1 MFTKQE
7 LIRQRQSIEQLKHQ
21 NSLSPQ
27 SAEKLEQSIASSWQ
41 RSVLSSIPKER
52 LAAPLLN
59 HNKKHNTSLDKA
71 LNACSSELG
80 HIAAQSSMVIA
91 VGDVGSTI
99 IWTASSAQMQSAA
112 EKVHFIAGGQ
122 WAEEVVGTNALALSL
137 KTQQSSCVFSNEHYM
152 ESIHDWVCYAAP
164 IIDPYSKQVLGVV
177 DLSTTWKKHNSLG
190 VLAAERC
197 ASIIQTAL
205 IDQQRQH
212 LYIRA
217 FSTPQIFFN
226 GKSLVLTPR
235 QIEILAILVL
245 CPNGSGTYFVG
256 EVASDYFYVPGQPL
270 PHRRS
275 VNWLAQTILRDDM
288 SDALKNSTGSIGTV
302 STITPHAVEI
312 EKLLGVQLNDP
323 VLVAS
328 DPDVED
334 AAAFAMEKHLEDFL
348 VKNWAQTELGKD
360 YDIYAEDGEPVGQQ
374 YPTDTGPMDLLAVKK
389 DKSELLVVELKR
401 GKASDVVVGQVLRYM
416 GFVKEDLA
424 ESHQA
429 VRGAIIA
436 LEDDLRIRRALAVT
450 PSIQFFR
457 YQISFK
463 LVKT

>member
-1 MFTKQE
+1 MKNYFRVMLGAK
-7 LIRQRQSIEQLKHQ
+7 
-21 NSLSPQ
+21 
-27 SAEKLEQSIASSWQ
+27 SA
-41 RSVLSSIPKER
+41 
-52 LAAPLLN
+52 
-59 HNKKHNTSLDKA
+59 
-71 LNACSSELG
+71 
-80 HIAAQSSMVIA
+80 
-91 VGDVGSTI
+91 
-99 IWTASSAQMQSAA
+99 
-112 EKVHFIAGGQ
+112 
-122 WAEEVVGTNALALSL
+122 
-137 KTQQSSCVFSNEHYM
+137 
-152 ESIHDWVCYAAP
+152 YAALCREQGF
-164 IIDPYSKQVLGVV
+164 IGADYQIAQ
-177 DLSTTWKKHNSLG
+177 DLSADLFDNWRDFNQKYRPIFLDAHPEKTMIG
-190 VLAAERC
+190 AGLACGALWTV
-197 ASIIQTAL
+197 AKGIQKG
-205 IDQQRQH
+205 DM
-212 LYIRA
+212 
-217 FSTPQIFFN
+217 
-226 GKSLVLTPR
+226 
-235 QIEILAILVL
+235 VL

>member
-1 MFTKQE
+1 MKNYFRVMLGAKSAYAA
-7 LIRQRQSIEQLKHQ
+7 LCREQGFIGADYQ
-21 NSLSPQ
+21 IAQDLS
-27 SAEKLEQSIASSWQ
+27 ADLFDNW
-41 RSVLSSIPKER
+41 RDF
-52 LAAPLLN
+52 
-59 HNKKHNTSLDKA
+59 NKKYRPIFLDAHPEKTMIGAGLACGA
-71 LNACSSELG
+71 LWTVAKG
-80 HIAAQSSMVIA
+80 IQK
-91 VGDVGSTI
+91 GDI
-99 IWTASSAQMQSAA
+99 
-112 EKVHFIAGGQ
+112 
-122 WAEEVVGTNALALSL
+122 
-137 KTQQSSCVFSNEHYM
+137 
-152 ESIHDWVCYAAP
+152 
-164 IIDPYSKQVLGVV
+164 
-177 DLSTTWKKHNSLG
+177 
-190 VLAAERC
+190 
-197 ASIIQTAL
+197 
-205 IDQQRQH
+205 
-212 LYIRA
+212 
-217 FSTPQIFFN
+217 
-226 GKSLVLTPR
+226 
-235 QIEILAILVL
+235 VL

-348 VKNWAQTELGKD
+348 VRNWAQTELGKD

>member
-1 MFTKQE
+1 MKNYFRVMLGAK
-7 LIRQRQSIEQLKHQ
+7 
-21 NSLSPQ
+21 
-27 SAEKLEQSIASSWQ
+27 SA
-41 RSVLSSIPKER
+41 
-52 LAAPLLN
+52 
-59 HNKKHNTSLDKA
+59 
-71 LNACSSELG
+71 
-80 HIAAQSSMVIA
+80 
-91 VGDVGSTI
+91 
-99 IWTASSAQMQSAA
+99 
-112 EKVHFIAGGQ
+112 
-122 WAEEVVGTNALALSL
+122 
-137 KTQQSSCVFSNEHYM
+137 
-152 ESIHDWVCYAAP
+152 YAALCREQGF
-164 IIDPYSKQVLGVV
+164 IGADYQIAQ
-177 DLSTTWKKHNSLG
+177 DLSADLFDNWRDFNQKYRPIFLDAHPEKTMIG
-190 VLAAERC
+190 AGLACGALWTV
-197 ASIIQTAL
+197 AKGIQKG
-205 IDQQRQH
+205 DM
-212 LYIRA
+212 
-217 FSTPQIFFN
+217 
-226 GKSLVLTPR
+226 
-235 QIEILAILVL
+235 VL

-312 EKLLGVQLNDP
+312 EKLLGVQLNDS

-328 DPDVED
+328 APDVED

-429 VRGAIIA
+429 VRGVIIA

-463 LVKT
+463 LLKG

>member
-1 MFTKQE
+1 MKNYFRVMLGAK
-7 LIRQRQSIEQLKHQ
+7 
-21 NSLSPQ
+21 
-27 SAEKLEQSIASSWQ
+27 SA
-41 RSVLSSIPKER
+41 
-52 LAAPLLN
+52 
-59 HNKKHNTSLDKA
+59 
-71 LNACSSELG
+71 
-80 HIAAQSSMVIA
+80 
-91 VGDVGSTI
+91 
-99 IWTASSAQMQSAA
+99 
-112 EKVHFIAGGQ
+112 
-122 WAEEVVGTNALALSL
+122 
-137 KTQQSSCVFSNEHYM
+137 
-152 ESIHDWVCYAAP
+152 YAALCREQGF
-164 IIDPYSKQVLGVV
+164 IGADYQIAQ
-177 DLSTTWKKHNSLG
+177 DLSADLFDNWRDFNQKYRPIFLDAHPEKTMIG
-190 VLAAERC
+190 AGLACGALWTV
-197 ASIIQTAL
+197 AKGIQKGD
-205 IDQQRQH
+205 I
-212 LYIRA
+212 
-217 FSTPQIFFN
+217 
-226 GKSLVLTPR
+226 
-235 QIEILAILVL
+235 VL

-424 ESHQA
+424 EPNQA

-463 LVKT
+463 LLKG

>member
-1 MFTKQE
+1 MKNYFRVMLGAKSAYAA
-7 LIRQRQSIEQLKHQ
+7 LCREQGFIGADYQ
-21 NSLSPQ
+21 IAQDLS
-27 SAEKLEQSIASSWQ
+27 ADLFDNW
-41 RSVLSSIPKER
+41 RDF
-52 LAAPLLN
+52 
-59 HNKKHNTSLDKA
+59 NKKYRPIFLDAHPEKTMIGAGLACGA
-71 LNACSSELG
+71 LWTVAKG
-80 HIAAQSSMVIA
+80 IQK
-91 VGDVGSTI
+91 GDI
-99 IWTASSAQMQSAA
+99 
-112 EKVHFIAGGQ
+112 
-122 WAEEVVGTNALALSL
+122 
-137 KTQQSSCVFSNEHYM
+137 
-152 ESIHDWVCYAAP
+152 
-164 IIDPYSKQVLGVV
+164 
-177 DLSTTWKKHNSLG
+177 
-190 VLAAERC
+190 
-197 ASIIQTAL
+197 
-205 IDQQRQH
+205 
-212 LYIRA
+212 
-217 FSTPQIFFN
+217 
-226 GKSLVLTPR
+226 
-235 QIEILAILVL
+235 VL

-348 VKNWAQTELGKD
+348 VRNWAQTELGKD

-463 LVKT
+463 LLKG

>member
-1 MFTKQE
+1 MKNYFRVMLGAK
-7 LIRQRQSIEQLKHQ
+7 
-21 NSLSPQ
+21 
-27 SAEKLEQSIASSWQ
+27 SA
-41 RSVLSSIPKER
+41 
-52 LAAPLLN
+52 
-59 HNKKHNTSLDKA
+59 
-71 LNACSSELG
+71 
-80 HIAAQSSMVIA
+80 
-91 VGDVGSTI
+91 
-99 IWTASSAQMQSAA
+99 
-112 EKVHFIAGGQ
+112 
-122 WAEEVVGTNALALSL
+122 
-137 KTQQSSCVFSNEHYM
+137 
-152 ESIHDWVCYAAP
+152 YAALCREQGF
-164 IIDPYSKQVLGVV
+164 IGADYQIAQ
-177 DLSTTWKKHNSLG
+177 DLSADLFDNWRDFNQKYRPIFLDAHPEKTMIG
-190 VLAAERC
+190 AGLACGALWTV
-197 ASIIQTAL
+197 AKGIQKGD
-205 IDQQRQH
+205 I
-212 LYIRA
+212 
-217 FSTPQIFFN
+217 
-226 GKSLVLTPR
+226 
-235 QIEILAILVL
+235 VL

-302 STITPHAVEI
+302 STITSHAVEI

-450 PSIQFFR
+450 PNIQFFR

-463 LVKT
+463 LLKG

>member
-1 MFTKQE
+1 MKNYFRVMLGAK
-7 LIRQRQSIEQLKHQ
+7 
-21 NSLSPQ
+21 
-27 SAEKLEQSIASSWQ
+27 SA
-41 RSVLSSIPKER
+41 
-52 LAAPLLN
+52 
-59 HNKKHNTSLDKA
+59 
-71 LNACSSELG
+71 
-80 HIAAQSSMVIA
+80 
-91 VGDVGSTI
+91 
-99 IWTASSAQMQSAA
+99 
-112 EKVHFIAGGQ
+112 
-122 WAEEVVGTNALALSL
+122 
-137 KTQQSSCVFSNEHYM
+137 
-152 ESIHDWVCYAAP
+152 YAALCREQGF
-164 IIDPYSKQVLGVV
+164 IGADYQIAQ
-177 DLSTTWKKHNSLG
+177 DLSADLFDNWRDFNQKYRPIFLDAHPEKTMIG
-190 VLAAERC
+190 AGLACGALWTV
-197 ASIIQTAL
+197 AKGIQKGD
-205 IDQQRQH
+205 I
-212 LYIRA
+212 
-217 FSTPQIFFN
+217 
-226 GKSLVLTPR
+226 
-235 QIEILAILVL
+235 VL

-436 LEDDLRIRRALAVT
+436 LEVDLRIRRALAVT

-463 LVKT
+463 LLKG

>member
-1 MFTKQE
+1 MKNYFRVMLGAK
-7 LIRQRQSIEQLKHQ
+7 
-21 NSLSPQ
+21 
-27 SAEKLEQSIASSWQ
+27 SA
-41 RSVLSSIPKER
+41 
-52 LAAPLLN
+52 
-59 HNKKHNTSLDKA
+59 
-71 LNACSSELG
+71 
-80 HIAAQSSMVIA
+80 
-91 VGDVGSTI
+91 
-99 IWTASSAQMQSAA
+99 
-112 EKVHFIAGGQ
+112 
-122 WAEEVVGTNALALSL
+122 
-137 KTQQSSCVFSNEHYM
+137 
-152 ESIHDWVCYAAP
+152 YAALCREQGF
-164 IIDPYSKQVLGVV
+164 IGADYQIAQ
-177 DLSTTWKKHNSLG
+177 DLSADLFDNWRDFNQKYRPIFLDAHPEKTMIG
-190 VLAAERC
+190 AGLACGALWTV
-197 ASIIQTAL
+197 AKGIQKG
-205 IDQQRQH
+205 DM
-212 LYIRA
+212 
-217 FSTPQIFFN
+217 
-226 GKSLVLTPR
+226 
-235 QIEILAILVL
+235 VL

-436 LEDDLRIRRALAVT
+436 LEDDLRIRRALAVA

-463 LVKT
+463 LVWCLKNR

>member
-1 MFTKQE
+1 MKNYFRVMLGAK
-7 LIRQRQSIEQLKHQ
+7 
-21 NSLSPQ
+21 
-27 SAEKLEQSIASSWQ
+27 SA
-41 RSVLSSIPKER
+41 
-52 LAAPLLN
+52 
-59 HNKKHNTSLDKA
+59 
-71 LNACSSELG
+71 
-80 HIAAQSSMVIA
+80 
-91 VGDVGSTI
+91 
-99 IWTASSAQMQSAA
+99 
-112 EKVHFIAGGQ
+112 
-122 WAEEVVGTNALALSL
+122 
-137 KTQQSSCVFSNEHYM
+137 
-152 ESIHDWVCYAAP
+152 YAALCREQGF
-164 IIDPYSKQVLGVV
+164 IGADYQIAQ
-177 DLSTTWKKHNSLG
+177 DLSADLFDNWRDFNQKYRPIFLDAHPEKSMIG
-190 VLAAERC
+190 AGLACGALWTV
-197 ASIIQTAL
+197 AKGIQKG
-205 IDQQRQH
+205 DM
-212 LYIRA
+212 
-217 FSTPQIFFN
+217 
-226 GKSLVLTPR
+226 
-235 QIEILAILVL
+235 VL

-256 EVASDYFYVPGQPL
+256 EVVSDYFYVPGQPL

-429 VRGAIIA
+429 VRGVIIA

-463 LVKT
+463 LLKG

>member
-1 MFTKQE
+1 MKNYFRVMLGAK
-7 LIRQRQSIEQLKHQ
+7 
-21 NSLSPQ
+21 
-27 SAEKLEQSIASSWQ
+27 SA
-41 RSVLSSIPKER
+41 
-52 LAAPLLN
+52 
-59 HNKKHNTSLDKA
+59 
-71 LNACSSELG
+71 
-80 HIAAQSSMVIA
+80 
-91 VGDVGSTI
+91 
-99 IWTASSAQMQSAA
+99 
-112 EKVHFIAGGQ
+112 
-122 WAEEVVGTNALALSL
+122 
-137 KTQQSSCVFSNEHYM
+137 
-152 ESIHDWVCYAAP
+152 YAALCREQGF
-164 IIDPYSKQVLGVV
+164 IGADYQIAQ
-177 DLSTTWKKHNSLG
+177 DLSADLFDNWRDFNQKYRPIFLDAHPEKTMIG
-190 VLAAERC
+190 AGLACGALWTV
-197 ASIIQTAL
+197 AKGIQKGD
-205 IDQQRQH
+205 I
-212 LYIRA
+212 
-217 FSTPQIFFN
+217 
-226 GKSLVLTPR
+226 
-235 QIEILAILVL
+235 VL

-302 STITPHAVEI
+302 STITSHAVEI
-312 EKLLGVQLNDP
+312 EKLLGVQLNDS

-328 DPDVED
+328 APDVED

>member
-1 MFTKQE
+1 MKNYFRVMLGAK
-7 LIRQRQSIEQLKHQ
+7 
-21 NSLSPQ
+21 
-27 SAEKLEQSIASSWQ
+27 SA
-41 RSVLSSIPKER
+41 
-52 LAAPLLN
+52 
-59 HNKKHNTSLDKA
+59 
-71 LNACSSELG
+71 
-80 HIAAQSSMVIA
+80 
-91 VGDVGSTI
+91 
-99 IWTASSAQMQSAA
+99 
-112 EKVHFIAGGQ
+112 
-122 WAEEVVGTNALALSL
+122 
-137 KTQQSSCVFSNEHYM
+137 
-152 ESIHDWVCYAAP
+152 YAALCREQGF
-164 IIDPYSKQVLGVV
+164 IGADYQIAQ
-177 DLSTTWKKHNSLG
+177 DLSADLFDNWRDFNQKYRPIFLDAHPEKTMIG
-190 VLAAERC
+190 AGLACGALWTV
-197 ASIIQTAL
+197 AKGIQKGD
-205 IDQQRQH
+205 I
-212 LYIRA
+212 
-217 FSTPQIFFN
+217 
-226 GKSLVLTPR
+226 
-235 QIEILAILVL
+235 VL

-334 AAAFAMEKHLEDFL
+334 AAAFALEKHLEDFL

-450 PSIQFFR
+450 PNIQFFR

-463 LVKT
+463 LLKG

>member
-1 MFTKQE
+1 MKNYFRVMLGAK
-7 LIRQRQSIEQLKHQ
+7 
-21 NSLSPQ
+21 
-27 SAEKLEQSIASSWQ
+27 SA
-41 RSVLSSIPKER
+41 
-52 LAAPLLN
+52 
-59 HNKKHNTSLDKA
+59 
-71 LNACSSELG
+71 
-80 HIAAQSSMVIA
+80 
-91 VGDVGSTI
+91 
-99 IWTASSAQMQSAA
+99 
-112 EKVHFIAGGQ
+112 
-122 WAEEVVGTNALALSL
+122 
-137 KTQQSSCVFSNEHYM
+137 
-152 ESIHDWVCYAAP
+152 YAALCREQGF
-164 IIDPYSKQVLGVV
+164 IGADYQIAQ
-177 DLSTTWKKHNSLG
+177 DLSADLFDNWRDFNQKYRPIFLDAHPEKTMIG
-190 VLAAERC
+190 AGLACGALWTV
-197 ASIIQTAL
+197 AKGIQKGD
-205 IDQQRQH
+205 I
-212 LYIRA
+212 
-217 FSTPQIFFN
+217 
-226 GKSLVLTPR
+226 
-235 QIEILAILVL
+235 VL

-302 STITPHAVEI
+302 STITSHAVEI
-312 EKLLGVQLNDP
+312 EKLLGVQLNDS

-328 DPDVED
+328 APDVED

-463 LVKT
+463 LLKG

>member
-1 MFTKQE
+1 MKNYFRVMLGAK
-7 LIRQRQSIEQLKHQ
+7 
-21 NSLSPQ
+21 
-27 SAEKLEQSIASSWQ
+27 SA
-41 RSVLSSIPKER
+41 
-52 LAAPLLN
+52 
-59 HNKKHNTSLDKA
+59 
-71 LNACSSELG
+71 
-80 HIAAQSSMVIA
+80 
-91 VGDVGSTI
+91 
-99 IWTASSAQMQSAA
+99 
-112 EKVHFIAGGQ
+112 
-122 WAEEVVGTNALALSL
+122 
-137 KTQQSSCVFSNEHYM
+137 
-152 ESIHDWVCYAAP
+152 YAALCREQGF
-164 IIDPYSKQVLGVV
+164 IGADYQIAQ
-177 DLSTTWKKHNSLG
+177 DLSADLFDNWRDFNQKYRPIFLG
-190 VLAAERC
+190 AHPEKTMIGAGLACGALWTV
-197 ASIIQTAL
+197 AKGIQQG
-205 IDQQRQH
+205 D
-212 LYIRA
+212 
-217 FSTPQIFFN
+217 
-226 GKSLVLTPR
+226 K
-235 QIEILAILVL
+235 VL

-256 EVASDYFYVPGQPL
+256 EVVSDYFYVPGQPL

-374 YPTDTGPMDLLAVKK
+374 YPTDTGPMDLLAVKN

>member
-1 MFTKQE
+1 MKKYYRVM
-7 LIRQRQSIEQLKHQ
+7 LGAK
-21 NSLSPQ
+21 
-27 SAEKLEQSIASSWQ
+27 SA
-41 RSVLSSIPKER
+41 
-52 LAAPLLN
+52 
-59 HNKKHNTSLDKA
+59 
-71 LNACSSELG
+71 
-80 HIAAQSSMVIA
+80 
-91 VGDVGSTI
+91 
-99 IWTASSAQMQSAA
+99 
-112 EKVHFIAGGQ
+112 
-122 WAEEVVGTNALALSL
+122 
-137 KTQQSSCVFSNEHYM
+137 
-152 ESIHDWVCYAAP
+152 YAALCREQGF
-164 IIDPYSKQVLGVV
+164 IGADYQIAQ
-177 DLSTTWKKHNSLG
+177 DLSADLSDNWRDFNQKYRPIFLVAHPEKTMIG
-190 VLAAERC
+190 AGLAC
-197 ASIIQTAL
+197 GAL
-205 IDQQRQH
+205 WTVAKGLQKGDM
-212 LYIRA
+212 
-217 FSTPQIFFN
+217 
-226 GKSLVLTPR
+226 
-235 QIEILAILVL
+235 VL

-288 SDALKNSTGSIGTV
+288 SDALKNSTRSIGTV

-312 EKLLGVQLNDP
+312 EKLLGVQINDP

-334 AAAFAMEKHLEDFL
+334 AAAFAMEKHLEEFL
-348 VKNWAQTELGKD
+348 VQNWAQTELGKD

-424 ESHQA
+424 EPHQA

-463 LVKT
+463 LLKT